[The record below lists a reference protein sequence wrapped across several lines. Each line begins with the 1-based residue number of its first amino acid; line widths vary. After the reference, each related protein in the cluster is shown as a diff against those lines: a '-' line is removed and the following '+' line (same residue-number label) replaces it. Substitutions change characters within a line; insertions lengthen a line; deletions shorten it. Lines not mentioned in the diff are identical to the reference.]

1 MIKKIFLTIA
11 IVVLSLASYSQS
23 AVKQAESAYAAG
35 NYSDAT
41 QLYELAASTT
51 AGNEA
56 ERNRLYAAANK
67 CREISSLHTKADK
80 AYAAKNYKVA
90 MDNYNMILKLNP
102 NDKVAKTRKEEYNYT
117 MKNLAESAD
126 WEKVNS
132 CKTFAEKVVKAREF
146 LKKYP
151 SGRYKKEA
159 SNIVAEEDRWQKAKK
174 LNTYEAYQDY
184 IDNSTMDV
192 YLSAANAAITEID
205 DDLWLYA
212 KTMNTR
218 EAYLEYLSTQKNRNG
233 KHLKEAEALSNLV
246 FARNMYNQGEYDKA
260 YEFFLKG
267 KTYATTSDVQ
277 KMEYCLKYKLYSK
290 ACSSSGTIKDCQD
303 YLKKYPYSYRDDNSF
318 FFKVEDKL
326 MRLLCNEGRFNEA
339 MKYARLKSEKKF
351 VKKAQKAWKKS
362 HK

>member
-1 MIKKIFLTIA
+1 MIKKIFLTIV

-51 AGNEA
+51 SGNET

-117 MKNLAESAD
+117 MKNLAESTD
-126 WEKVNS
+126 WGKVNS
-132 CKTFAEKVVKAREF
+132 CKTFSEKVVKAREF

-159 SNIVAEEDRWQKAKK
+159 SKIVAEEDSWQKAKK

-184 IDNSTMDV
+184 IDNSTMNV
-192 YLSAANAAITEID
+192 YLTAANAAITEMD
-205 DDLWLYA
+205 EDLWLYA
-212 KTMNTR
+212 RSVNTR
-218 EAYLEYLSTQKNRNG
+218 EAYLEYISTQEYRNG

-246 FARNMYNQGEYDKA
+246 FARDMYDQGKYSKA

-267 KTYATTSDVQ
+267 KAYATTSDAQ
-277 KMEYCLKYKLYSK
+277 KMNYCLKHNMYSK
-290 ACSSSGTIKDCQD
+290 ACSSSGTIKDCKD
-303 YLKKYPYSYRDDNSF
+303 YLKKYSYKEDSSLYF
-318 FFKVEDKL
+318 AVENKL
-326 MRLLCNEGRFNEA
+326 MHLLCDEGRFDEA
-339 MKYARLKSEKKF
+339 MKYARFKRDKKF